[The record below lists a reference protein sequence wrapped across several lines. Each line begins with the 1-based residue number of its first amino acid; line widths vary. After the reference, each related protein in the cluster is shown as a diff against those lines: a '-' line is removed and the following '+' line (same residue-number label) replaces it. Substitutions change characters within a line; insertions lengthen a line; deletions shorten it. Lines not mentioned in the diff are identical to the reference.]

1 MQKREFTSFDVA
13 AIIEELRKLI
23 LNSRVSN
30 IYQPDGKTLLFK
42 LHKPETPTSTLW
54 LLFEAG
60 KRLHLTSYAVEK
72 PTTPPAFCMALRK
85 YLRNGILTNVEQYEF
100 ERVVIFSFKT
110 GSGNLKLVL
119 EIFGE
124 GNVILIDEQGAILHA
139 LTYKRM
145 RDRNIL
151 RGEKFVFAP
160 PSGKNPLKIRSEEF
174 CEELKGFGNVEVVR
188 ALARYLS
195 IGGFYAE
202 EVLLR
207 ADIDKTL
214 LCSSLED
221 NAMGAIFKILHAL
234 LSQVLEGKLEPSIIL
249 DANGNFLDVAPMKLK
264 RYEGFN
270 AKSFKSFNEALDE
283 FYLRIEAFEK
293 VEETSAELEALRREA
308 ERLKRIIESQERV
321 LTEAQ
326 TEAEHYKR
334 IGDTIYANSNMLQQ
348 LLDRFLTD
356 LKSGKSWKEITSKIL
371 AEKEAGIKPS
381 VFFESF
387 DSKKLA
393 VNLCV
398 DNLRFSLQIQS
409 KLFDSATKF
418 YEQSKKAKQRLEGA
432 KKALEETRKKLAD
445 VTAKIK
451 EVEAKTT
458 ITATPTESIEEE
470 IAKRRIKGKEWYEKF
485 RWFKTSEGFLVVA
498 GKDAV
503 SNEVLIKKYTEPED
517 IVFHADIIGASFAV
531 MKTEGKTPN
540 QQSLKEA
547 AEFAAAHSRGWREG
561 FATVDVYWVT
571 PEQISKTAPSGE
583 YVPHG
588 AFTIS
593 GKRNWMRNTPLKI
606 AIGTILD
613 EKTGEIKFTSGPV
626 DAVKAKT
633 QNYVVIV
640 PGDINAKE
648 LSKQILKRLTEKAPK
663 EAREKIQKT
672 THEQIRELIPY
683 GKGTIKTQP

>member
-13 AIIEELRKLI
+13 AVIEELRKLI

-30 IYQPDGKTLLFK
+30 IYQPNSKTLLFK
-42 LHKPETPTSTLW
+42 LRKPENPTLW

-85 YLRNGILTNVEQYEF
+85 YLRNSILTNVEQYEF
-100 ERVVIFSFKT
+100 ERIVIFAFKT

-124 GNVILIDEQGAILHA
+124 GNAILVDEQSAILHA

-160 PSGKNPLKIRSEEF
+160 PSGKNPQKISIEEF
-174 CEELKGFGNVEVVR
+174 CEELKGFGSMEVVR
-188 ALARYLS
+188 ALARHLS

-207 ADIDKTL
+207 TGIDKTR

-221 NAMGAIFKILHAL
+221 KAIEDVFKILRAL
-234 LSQVLEGKLEPSIIL
+234 LSQVLEGKLEPNIIL
-249 DANGNFLDVAPMKLK
+249 GANGNFLDVAPLKLK
-264 RYEGFN
+264 RYECLN

-283 FYLRIEAFEK
+283 FYLRVKAFEK
-293 VEETSAELEALRREA
+293 AEETSVELEALRREA

-321 LTEAQ
+321 LTQ
-326 TEAEHYKR
+326 SKTEAEHYKR
-334 IGDTIYANSNMLQQ
+334 IGDTIYANSKMLQQ

-356 LKSGKSWKEITSKIL
+356 LKSGKSWKEIASKIL

-387 DSKKLA
+387 DPKKLA

-418 YEQSKKAKQRLEGA
+418 YEQGKKAKQRLEGA
-432 KKALEETRKKLAD
+432 KAALEETRKKLAD

-451 EVEAKTT
+451 EVEVKTT
-458 ITATPTESIEEE
+458 ITAAPTESIEEE

-503 SNEVLIKKYTEPED
+503 SNEVLIKKYTAPED
-517 IVFHADIIGASFAV
+517 IVFHADIIGAPFAV
-531 MKTEGKTPN
+531 IKTEGKTPN

-561 FATVDVYWVT
+561 FATVDVYWIT
-571 PEQISKTAPSGE
+571 PKQISKTAPSGE

-606 AIGTILD
+606 AIGIIPD
-613 EKTGEIKFTSGPV
+613 EKTGEIKFTAAPV

-640 PGDINAKE
+640 PGDTNAKE
-648 LSKQILKRLTEKAPK
+648 LSKQILKRLAEKTPK
-663 EAREKIQKT
+663 ETREKIQKT

>member
-1 MQKREFTSFDVA
+1 MHKREFTSFDVA
-13 AIIEELRKLI
+13 AVIEELKKLI

-42 LHKPETPTSTLW
+42 LRKPENPAIW

-85 YLRNGILTNVEQYEF
+85 YLRNSILTNVEQYEF
-100 ERVVIFSFKT
+100 ERIVVFSFKT

-124 GNVILIDEQGAILHA
+124 GNAILIDEQGAILQA

-151 RGEKFVFAP
+151 RGEKFIFAP
-160 PSGKNPLKIRSEEF
+160 PSGKNPLKIRIEEF
-174 CEELKGFGNVEVVR
+174 CRELKGFGNVEIVR

-207 ADIDKTL
+207 TGIDKTR

-221 NAMGAIFKILHAL
+221 NAMEAIFKTLHAL
-234 LSQVLEGKLEPSIIL
+234 LSQVLEGKLEPNIIL
-249 DANGNFLDVAPMKLK
+249 DANGNFLDVASLKLN
-264 RYEGFN
+264 RYKEFN
-270 AKSFKSFNEALDE
+270 AKAFTSFNEALDE
-283 FYLRIEAFEK
+283 FYLRIKAFEK
-293 VEETSAELEALRREA
+293 AEETSAELEALRHEA
-308 ERLKRIIESQERV
+308 ERLKRIIEGQERV

-326 TEAEHYKR
+326 IETEHYKR
-334 IGDTIYANSNMLQQ
+334 IGDTIYANSNTLQQ
-348 LLDRFLTD
+348 ILDRFLTE
-356 LKSGKSWKEITSKIL
+356 LKSGKSWKEIASKIL
-371 AEKEAGIKPS
+371 VEKEAGIKPS

-387 DSKKLA
+387 DPKKLM

-418 YEQSKKAKQRLEGA
+418 YEQGKKAKQRLEGA

-445 VTAKIK
+445 IEAKIK
-451 EVEAKTT
+451 AEAKTA
-458 ITATPTESIEEE
+458 ITAAPTKSVEEE

-503 SNEVLIKKYTEPED
+503 SNEVLIKKYTAPED
-517 IVFHADIIGASFAV
+517 IVFHADIIGAPFTV
-531 MKTEGKTPN
+531 IKTEGKTPSP
-540 QQSLKEA
+540 QSLKEA

-561 FATVDVYWVT
+561 FATVDVYWIT

-606 AIGTILD
+606 AIGTIPNE
-613 EKTGEIKFTSGPV
+613 EKGKIKFAAGPV

-640 PGDINAKE
+640 PGDTSAKE
-648 LSKQILKRLTEKAPK
+648 LSKQILKKLAEKAPK
-663 EAREKIQKT
+663 ETREKIQKT

>member
-1 MQKREFTSFDVA
+1 MQKREFASLDVA
-13 AIIEELRKLI
+13 AVVRELKGQI

-30 IYQPDGKTLLFK
+30 IYQLDGKTLLFK
-42 LHKPETPTSTLW
+42 LHKPENPAFW

-60 KRLHLTSYAVEK
+60 KRLHLTSYTVKK
-72 PTTPPAFCMALRK
+72 PVTPPAFCMALRK
-85 YLRNGILTNVEQYEF
+85 YLRNSILADIGQYEF
-100 ERVVIFSFKT
+100 ERIVVFSFKT

-124 GNVILIDEQGAILHA
+124 GNAILIDENSAILHA

-151 RGEKFVFAP
+151 RGEKFTFAP
-160 PSGKNPLKIRSEEF
+160 PSGKNPRKLSVEEF
-174 CEELKGFGNVEVVR
+174 YEGLKSFGNVEVVR

-207 ADIDKTL
+207 TGIDKKQ
-214 LCSSLED
+214 LCASLED
-221 NAMGAIFKILHAL
+221 NTIKAIFNAL
-234 LSQVLEGKLEPSIIL
+234 CSMLSQVLEGKLEPHIIL
-249 DANGNFLDVAPMKLK
+249 NVNGNFLDVAPLKLK
-264 RYEGFN
+264 RYDGFDAN
-270 AKSFKSFNEALDE
+270 FFTSFNEALDE
-283 FYLRIEAFEK
+283 FYLHAKAFEK
-293 VEETSAELEALRREA
+293 AEETSAELEALKREA

-321 LTEAQ
+321 LIEAQ
-326 TEAEHYKR
+326 KEAEHYKQ

-356 LKSGKSWKEITSKIL
+356 LRSGKSWKEAASQIL
-371 AEKEAGIKPS
+371 AEKEAGVKPS

-387 DSKKLA
+387 DSKKLTL
-393 VNLCV
+393 NLCI
-398 DNLRFSLQIQS
+398 DNLLFSLQLHS

-418 YEQSKKAKQRLEGA
+418 YEQGKKAKQRLEGA
-432 KKALEETRKKLAD
+432 KKALEETRRKLA
-445 VTAKIK
+445 
-451 EVEAKTT
+451 EVEAK
-458 ITATPTESIEEE
+458 IREFEAKAAVTAVSEGIEGE
-470 IAKRRIKGKEWYEKF
+470 IAERRIKGKEWYEKF
-485 RWFKTSEGFLVVA
+485 RWFKTSEGFLVIA

-517 IVFHADIIGASFAV
+517 IVFHADIIGAPFTV
-531 MKTEGKTPN
+531 IKTEGKTPN
-540 QQSLKEA
+540 AQSLKEA

-561 FATVDVYWVT
+561 FATIDVYWVK

-583 YVPHG
+583 YIPHG
-588 AFTIS
+588 AFIIS

-606 AIGTILD
+606 AIGITLN
-613 EKTGEIKFTSGPV
+613 EETSEIKFIAGPV

-640 PGDINAKE
+640 PGDASGKE
-648 LSKQILKRLTEKAPK
+648 LCKQILKRLTEKTPK
-663 EAREKIQKT
+663 QIREKIQKT
-672 THEQIRELIPY
+672 TFEEIRELIPY
-683 GKGTIKTQP
+683 GKGQLQTQQP

>member
-72 PTTPPAFCMALRK
+72 PTAPPAFCMALRK

-503 SNEVLIKKYTEPED
+503 SNEC
-517 IVFHADIIGASFAV
+517 
-531 MKTEGKTPN
+531 
-540 QQSLKEA
+540 
-547 AEFAAAHSRGWREG
+547 
-561 FATVDVYWVT
+561 
-571 PEQISKTAPSGE
+571 
-583 YVPHG
+583 
-588 AFTIS
+588 
-593 GKRNWMRNTPLKI
+593 
-606 AIGTILD
+606 
-613 EKTGEIKFTSGPV
+613 
-626 DAVKAKT
+626 
-633 QNYVVIV
+633 
-640 PGDINAKE
+640 
-648 LSKQILKRLTEKAPK
+648 
-663 EAREKIQKT
+663 
-672 THEQIRELIPY
+672 
-683 GKGTIKTQP
+683 

>member
-13 AIIEELRKLI
+13 AVIEELRKLI

-30 IYQPDGKTLLFK
+30 LYQPDIKTLLFK
-42 LHKPETPTSTLW
+42 LHKPETPTFW

-160 PSGKNPLKIRSEEF
+160 PSGKNPLKISIEEF

-188 ALARYLS
+188 TLARYLS

-207 ADIDKTL
+207 AGIDKKL

-221 NAMGAIFKILHAL
+221 NAMEAIFKTLRAL
-234 LSQVLEGKLEPSIIL
+234 LSQVLEGKLEPNIIL

-264 RYEGFN
+264 RYEDFN

-283 FYLRIEAFEK
+283 FYLRIEALEK
-293 VEETSAELEALRREA
+293 AEETSAELEALRREA

-326 TEAEHYKR
+326 KEAEHYKQ

-387 DSKKLA
+387 DPKKLA

-432 KKALEETRKKLAD
+432 KTALEETRKKLAD

-451 EVEAKTT
+451 EVEAKTP
-458 ITATPTESIEEE
+458 ITATPTKSIEEE

-503 SNEVLIKKYTEPED
+503 SNEVLIKKYTKPED
-517 IVFHADIIGASFAV
+517 IVFHADIIGAPFV
-531 MKTEGKTPN
+531 VIKTEGKTPN

-571 PEQISKTAPSGE
+571 PEQISKKAPSGE

-588 AFTIS
+588 VFTIS

-606 AIGTILD
+606 AIGTVPD
-613 EKTGEIKFTSGPV
+613 EKTGEIKFTAGPV
-626 DAVKAKT
+626 DTLKTKT

-640 PGDINAKE
+640 PGDTNAKE
-648 LSKQILKRLTEKAPK
+648 LSKQILKKLTEKAPK
-663 EAREKIQKT
+663 ETREKIQKT